1 MKKFFLILVCGAVL
15 LTSCDKREQEQL
27 PVFENGTAVSVSEIE
42 FDPTG
47 GDYTFAVSS
56 VIAYQFVD
64 VPEWITIYNADNG
77 SKIQVDGYGKSSEM
91 AAGTASFR
99 VVATYNSNRPK
110 NFQVGDYRDQ
120 TLSIRSCDKTFNEE
134 IYLKQEYPYLNVF
147 IKRPSDTAPTQ
158 IKNSHKFAFDWN
170 YTSQSPFECA
180 ETLFTVE
187 CNTDW
192 SIAVLNEF
200 GTVITSKSSAD
211 YEADVPDYL
220 SVRSDGSTVWADWL
234 KGPSTTEYHKCKENS
249 FDLHFVPVTYNTS
262 ATRAL
267 TLVISNPKVTG
278 SSNSLDKYQ
287 VNISQNFV
295 RFNVTNEQNEEFT
308 SIEFPSCYTTAQL
321 IKVDS
326 ELEWYPESDCT
337 WVELKKS
344 STNVT
349 ANVSHAGCS
358 EGANNKSEEQS
369 GNITIWGYVSK
380 EKDPN
385 LKISKTISVTQAP
398 YYFNVL
404 NASSNTTI
412 ANTTF
417 ENKETVEFGANV
429 KSSGDWEVTST
440 HDWVTLSAEG
450 GKGSGGSDTIGSESL
465 LLTTSNYNLDT
476 NNLRE
481 TTITVKSKLN
491 SMQKSFK
498 ITQPKYVFTAT
509 APDLSL
515 LTFDTASHSL
525 KVESTGAWEIE
536 TDYTGSANGNEAW
549 LNFSS
554 LNGTTGASVT
564 YKAKTGNGYTED
576 RKATVKVISI
586 PHKKAGLGDDV
597 AKTFDIVQSKYIFEV
612 TPSFNKFAY
621 QAVAT
626 TKTYML
632 NIDCSADW
640 TIEAPSWINV
650 KRSGSGS
657 EELTVS
663 VQNNYSYISRDGNIV
678 VKSTYEPT
686 GSTYTKSIPVSQE
699 SFIFD
704 VSPQTISSVPAFIG
718 DNDRF
723 GVTINSSAP
732 WSIEKDTNY
741 STYVKSVSKLE
752 GEADSSEKIYFV
764 PNHNPNKQGRTFDVT
779 IRSAVGSDE
788 GMEKTITFTQEAYQ
802 FDEASKEYNYSSL
815 SANVEEANSF
825 KVICSGNWELQSK
838 PSWVNVNKL
847 THTPQ
852 ESGDYATLK
861 IEVAN
866 NYELTQRG
874 PEEMFIYSPIGGYKQ
889 KITISQAAFKFD
901 TTPVT
906 DLTQYTALSPKD
918 QTVTILEGDA
928 GWRLESKPDWILLD
942 ADAGSKGLSYVNLKA
957 KENTYLEPR
966 SGKVRF
972 VSNYYSYN
980 NKLYKDVDVSQAAF
994 KFDTAEV
1001 TLDKYSALSPSSQS
1015 VTVQECDGNWSVKNT
1030 LDWVT
1035 VEKAN
1040 NSVKVSVA
1048 ENVNKVGREGTIRLE
1063 SEYISSNSALC
1074 KVIKLSQAAFE
1085 FDETKASL
1093 SYAALP
1099 TSSQTVQIGKCDG
1112 TWTVT
1117 GVPSWISVNKSN
1129 GGGNTT
1135 IEITAAP
1142 NYVKSSRS
1150 ETIRLVSDK
1159 NNSIYKEIS
1168 VSQAAFKFDTT
1179 VATLTE
1185 YASLPTS
1192 GQTVQIGECDGRWTI
1207 ESKPDWITV
1216 NQSTGTGSMS
1226 ITVTAQNNIEK
1237 SSRSGSIRLVSE
1249 YVSNNAELCKIINVS
1264 QAAFKFDTEPASVS
1278 FGAASNLKTTVT
1290 LGESDGSW
1298 RVEGVPSWITM
1309 VSSGS
1314 GSTQITLEATVNSSL
1329 TDSRTETIRI
1339 VSESNSNYHKE
1350 ISVTQ
1355 SAFKF
1360 DTNDVKVD
1368 VFTALSPA
1376 AKTVDVGT
1384 CDGTWNVVNNYDWVT
1399 VTKNG
1404 ADAITISVSENNQK
1418 SPREGTIRL
1427 ESEYIN
1433 LNPRLYKEIKVS
1445 QAAFKF
1451 DTEPVTANTF
1461 GSVTNLQATITLGE
1475 SDGCWHVEDAPDW
1488 IKVLN
1493 NSGVGASD
1501 IIFAALANSQR
1512 TPRSATVK
1520 VVSDNNSSYYKSVTF
1535 SQQAMTF
1542 DNTSVLLTEYAALS
1556 SSEQT
1561 VEVVCDGEWSVSA
1574 PSWIK
1579 VTPSSGTG
1587 SMSIMVA
1594 ADANYYKSNRQGEVL
1609 IKSKYWSDNSELC
1622 KVVNVSQAAFQFD
1635 DSEATVDEFT
1645 ALSPVAKTVS
1655 VGACDGTWN
1664 VVNNYDWVTVEKS
1677 NNSVTVSVK
1686 ENVNKD
1692 GREGI
1697 IRLES
1702 EYISGN
1708 SALCKVIKLSQAAF
1722 EFDEAKASLSY
1733 AALPSSSQTVQI
1745 GKCDGTWT
1753 VVGAPSWISVNKSNG
1768 GGNTTI
1774 EITAEPNYVK
1784 SSRSETIRLVS
1795 DKNNSI
1801 YKEISVS
1808 QAAFKFDT
1816 APNTINFSAMSAEE
1830 QSVLVGECDG
1840 EWVFEIVDN
1849 ASWIH
1854 VVRAENTLKVT
1865 VDNNTGSK
1873 SRPGTI
1879 LVKSNYFDKNDA
1891 LVKTITVQQDPYL
1904 FNVAESSVVM
1914 AAEGG
1919 VSTIGV
1925 SCSGNWNYV
1934 ADKEWIALEK
1944 VANGLKVTVEANT
1957 AEARSGE
1964 IIISSTDNA
1973 ELTATISVTQSAVEV
1988 VVPEP
1993 APEPDPNPTPEQPQT
2008 L

>member
-27 PVFENGTAVSVSEIE
+27 PIFENGTAVSVSEIE

-56 VIAYQFVD
+56 VTSYQFVD

-234 KGPSTTEYHKCKENS
+234 KGPSTTEYQKCKENT

-337 WVELKKS
+337 WVELKES

-612 TPSFNKFAY
+612 APSFNKFAY
-621 QAVAT
+621 QAIAT

-632 NIDCSADW
+632 NINCSADW

-752 GEADSSEKIYFV
+752 GEADSSEKVYFV

-942 ADAGSKGLSYVNLKA
+942 ADAGSKGISYVNLKA

-1001 TLDKYSALSPSSQS
+1001 TLNRYTALSPSSQS

-1035 VEKAN
+1035 VEKSN

-1063 SEYISSNSALC
+1063 SDYISSNSALC

-1112 TWTVT
+1112 TWTVV
-1117 GVPSWISVNKSN
+1117 GAPSWISVNKSN

-1135 IEITAAP
+1135 IEITAEP

-1159 NNSIYKEIS
+1159 NNSIYKEIL

-1185 YASLPTS
+1185 YASLPAS
-1192 GQTVQIGECDGRWTI
+1192 GQTVQIGECDGRWSV
-1207 ESKPDWITV
+1207 ESKPEWITV
-1216 NQSTGTGSMS
+1216 NPSNGIGSMT
-1226 ITVTAQNNIEK
+1226 ITIAAQNNLEQ
-1237 SSRSGSIRLVSE
+1237 STRSGSIRLVSE
-1249 YVSNNAELCKIINVS
+1249 YASNNADLYKTINVS
-1264 QAAFKFDTEPASVS
+1264 QAAFKFDTTAAPAVS
-1278 FGAASNLKTTVT
+1278 FGASTNLRATVT
-1290 LGESDGSW
+1290 LGASDGEW
-1298 RVEGVPSWITM
+1298 IVEGKPEWITM
-1309 VSSGS
+1309 VSSGKGAS
-1314 GSTQITLEATVNSSL
+1314 EISLEASVNTSL
-1329 TDSRTETIRI
+1329 TDPRTATIRI
-1339 VSESNSNYHKE
+1339 VSKLDSRYYKT
-1350 ISVTQ
+1350 ISVSQ
-1355 SAFKF
+1355 AAFKF
-1360 DTNDVKVD
+1360 DRAEVTL
-1368 VFTALSPA
+1368 TEYASLPA
-1376 AKTVDVGT
+1376 SGQTVQIGE
-1384 CDGTWNVVNNYDWVT
+1384 CDGRWSVESKPEWITVNPS
-1399 VTKNG
+1399 NG
-1404 ADAITISVSENNQK
+1404 IGSMTITIAAQNNLEQSTRSGSIRLVSEYASNNAD
-1418 SPREGTIRL
+1418 
-1427 ESEYIN
+1427 
-1433 LNPRLYKEIKVS
+1433 LYKTINVS

-1451 DTEPVTANTF
+1451 DTTAAPAVSF
-1461 GSVTNLQATITLGE
+1461 GASTNLRATVTL
-1475 SDGCWHVEDAPDW
+1475 
-1488 IKVLN
+1488 
-1493 NSGVGASD
+1493 GASD
-1501 IIFAALANSQR
+1501 GEWIVEGKPEWITMVSSGKGASEISLEASVNTSLTDPR
-1512 TPRSATVK
+1512 TATIRI
-1520 VVSDNNSSYYKSVTF
+1520 VSKLDSRYYKTIS
-1535 SQQAMTF
+1535 
-1542 DNTSVLLTEYAALS
+1542 
-1556 SSEQT
+1556 
-1561 VEVVCDGEWSVSA
+1561 
-1574 PSWIK
+1574 
-1579 VTPSSGTG
+1579 
-1587 SMSIMVA
+1587 
-1594 ADANYYKSNRQGEVL
+1594 
-1609 IKSKYWSDNSELC
+1609 
-1622 KVVNVSQAAFQFD
+1622 VSQAAFKFD
-1635 DSEATVDEFT
+1635 TAEVTLDKYS
-1645 ALSPVAKTVS
+1645 ALSPTSQSVTVQE
-1655 VGACDGTWN
+1655 CDGDWN
-1664 VVNNYDWVTVEKS
+1664 VVNTFDWVTVEKS

-1686 ENVNKD
+1686 ENVKKA
-1692 GREGI
+1692 GREGT

-1702 EYISGN
+1702 TYISSN

-1784 SSRSETIRLVS
+1784 SSHSETIRLVS

-1816 APNTINFSAMSAEE
+1816 APNTINFSVMSAEE

-1904 FNVAESSVVM
+1904 FNVAESSVAM